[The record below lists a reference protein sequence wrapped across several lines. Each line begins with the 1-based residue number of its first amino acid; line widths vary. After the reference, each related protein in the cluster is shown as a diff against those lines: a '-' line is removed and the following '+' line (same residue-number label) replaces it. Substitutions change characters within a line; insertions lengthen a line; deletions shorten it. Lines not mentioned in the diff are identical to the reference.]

1 MAMRTGLVVS
11 LGLHGALVVAGLL
24 TLPSADLSAADFEA
38 LPIEFIE
45 IAEVTELAIGL
56 DVTVPPEPTPA
67 APPVVPVPAPAAPE
81 AEHAPV
87 RVIDAAPVLAPEPA
101 PAPAPEPAPA
111 AEPLREPEPAPAPEP
126 LPEPVPAALVPIPA
140 PRPRPP
146 VAIATPEPTPPE
158 PDPPDPTP
166 TDPFS
171 AGAEPPATDLI
182 AGLIGDVEEPALLA
196 PGAAD
201 GEITTAMTQSEV
213 DALRSAI
220 ADCWYPP
227 DIWETDPGAV
237 RVVVQFRL
245 NPNGTLLGIPN
256 VVQAPTG
263 PYALV
268 ATQRALSAISQCA
281 PFSFLPAEKYDAWQE
296 VRINFD
302 PVEMLMR

>member
-38 LPIEFIE
+38 LPVEFIE

-81 AEHAPV
+81 AEPAPV

-101 PAPAPEPAPA
+101 PAPAA
-111 AEPLREPEPAPAPEP
+111 EP

-146 VAIATPEPTPPE
+146 VAIATPEPMPPE
-158 PDPPDPTP
+158 PDPPDPAP
-166 TDPFS
+166 TDPLS